1 MILYTTTAYI
11 YTISSH
17 TCIYVVTYIHI
28 RSLLSSILYMNIHI
42 YTIYTNT
49 YTYTR
54 IYSMLSLG
62 VAIGFDYS
70 LFLLNRFREE
80 LIENKYTRDFSVY
93 SMLAASGHVVAL
105 SGLILLFTFIL
116 LITFPQ
122 KFLQSVGIACS
133 VVVFSALI
141 SNLTLTPSLL
151 LAYDCFMKFEALPT
165 RQSLLCCCTGWNRNN
180 STNNT
185 TNTNTAT
192 VIATNIN
199 HNNKDY
205 TNTNKISNAYATGA
219 GNGSGGSGD
228 NYHILSIEKAKGEEE
243 GKEYNN
249 SNSSNID
256 NVAVKVDH
264 SQHTNTTHTTS
275 HTTTTGTVVLA
286 GEGSGGASDLDTPNR
301 SSHPTYSIIYR
312 SSLNHFTG
320 TNTNNTTTTTTA
332 TTTNNNNNS
341 NNKTVIK
348 GHYKSVFF
356 AMASWVSEHPYF
368 TLTLAVLITAPLL
381 YQLTQ
386 IVSILY

>member
-1 MILYTTTAYI
+1 MILYTITAYI

-17 TCIYVVTYIHI
+17 TCIYAVTYIHI
-28 RSLLSSILYMNIHI
+28 GSLLSSILYMNIHI

-80 LIENKYTRDFSVY
+80 LIENKYTRDYGVY

-122 KFLQSVGIACS
+122 KFLQSVGISCS
-133 VVVFSALI
+133 VVVFSALL

-165 RQSLLCCCTGWNRNN
+165 RQSLLCCFRVWNRSNA
-180 STNNT
+180 NT
-185 TNTNTAT
+185 TAT
-192 VIATNIN
+192 VVAK
-199 HNNKDY
+199 NNKNNNNNDNA
-205 TNTNKISNAYATGA
+205 TKNTYITSV
-219 GNGSGGSGD
+219 GNDNDSGG
-228 NYHILSIEKAKGEEE
+228 NHILSIEKSMGEEE
-243 GKEYNN
+243 KEYNN
-249 SNSSNID
+249 SNNSNVV
-256 NVAVKVDH
+256 NVTAIVGH
-264 SQHTNTTHTTS
+264 SQLTNTTNTT
-275 HTTTTGTVVLA
+275 HTTTTGTVLGA
-286 GEGSGGASDLDTPNR
+286 GGETGRASDLNTPNR

-312 SSLNHFTG
+312 SSINLFTG
-320 TNTNNTTTTTTA
+320 TNNSSNNNTNNK
-332 TTTNNNNNS
+332 
-341 NNKTVIK
+341 NKNEIK
-348 GHYKSVFF
+348 GHYRSVFF
-356 AMASWVSEHPYF
+356 AMAAWVSEHPYF

-386 IVSILY
+386 IVSILCILLVYYVYWCICV